1 MKKIQSVVFTTAI
14 MLVIIFSLIFA
25 ANANNNLIQPLSE
38 VTKTDN
44 GEPIEFYAKISFSVF
59 EGEGCAC
66 QPIPYTSVSAY
77 GRDTD
82 HFDTNITDSYGF
94 CILELEYDATYR
106 VTVEIEE
113 FQKVIY
119 DFKVLDDQPF
129 SIHLQ
134 EAEESSNPSILRLYN
149 VLPRL
154 IQLKN

>member
-1 MKKIQSVVFTTAI
+1 MKKIPSVVIITAL
-14 MLVIIFSLIFA
+14 MLLTIFSLIIV
-25 ANANNNLIQPLSE
+25 ANASTNLFEYTRGKNINNGGN
-38 VTKTDN
+38 
-44 GEPIEFYAKISFSVF
+44 PIEFYAKISFTVF

-66 QPIPYTSVSAY
+66 EPIPLTSISAY

-82 HFDTNITDSYGF
+82 HFDTNITDIYGF
-94 CILELEYDATYR
+94 CVLELEYDATYR

-134 EAEESSNPSILRLYN
+134 EIEESSNTNRFFTYN
-149 VLPRL
+149 VIQHL
-154 IQLKN
+154 IKLKK